1 MIISKELISKI
12 CKVYPLNPK
21 GIHGLSHWARVRE
34 FGLKL
39 AETTGADPVVVELFA
54 VFHDS
59 QRHNDG
65 RDPDHGP
72 RGAQLARL
80 LFGEYFKV
88 ESAQLEMLCRA
99 CEGHTFGTVGTKE
112 DITVFT
118 CWDADRLD
126 LLRVGNRPNPE
137 YLCTPAARDR
147 SIIEWA
153 CSWSSAGYETD
164 RLKQWLA
171 LLSSKYLNLIE

>member
-1 MIISKELISKI
+1 MIISSELISRI
-12 CKVYPLNPK
+12 WAEYSLNPR

-65 RDPDHGP
+65 CDPEHGP
-72 RGAQLARL
+72 RGAQLARSL
-80 LFGEYFKV
+80 CGEFFKV
-88 ESAQLEMLCRA
+88 KPAQLEMLCLA
-99 CEGHTFGTVGTKE
+99 CEGHTVGTADVDE

-118 CWDADRLD
+118 CWDVDRLD
-126 LLRVGNRPNPE
+126 LLRVGNQPNPK
-137 YLCTPAARDR
+137 YFCTPAARDR

-153 CSWSSAGYETD
+153 CSWSSAGYETE
-164 RLKQWLA
+164 RLKQWLV
-171 LLSSKYLNLIE
+171 LLD